1 MLATSVDLFSASFQ
15 LLASDS
21 HVQWCVQHL
30 PDKAGL
36 EQLRINKSCIT
47 LQQVCKHLLRHCV
60 VLPTLKRQSC
70 CQHVHTKHALCLPVQ
85 ELKAKHREVMQDV
98 LMDVLR
104 ALTSPN
110 MDIRK
115 KTLDIALDLIT
126 SRNIDEVVMVLKKE
140 VMKTQNKELDKGPEY
155 RQLLVQAIHSC
166 AVKFPDVAGSVI
178 HLLMDFLGDTNTASA
193 LDVVFFVREIMETN
207 SKLRASI
214 LERLLDSYNQIRSSR
229 VCSCTLWIIGEYCDQ
244 KDDIYAALEVG
255 ILAVSCCPSDLCCL
269 LCLHSDPGHPA
280 IYAWLLNKLTPKGVV
295 RSACTVCFGL

>member
-1 MLATSVDLFSASFQ
+1 M
-15 LLASDS
+15 
-21 HVQWCVQHL
+21 
-30 PDKAGL
+30 
-36 EQLRINKSCIT
+36 RIHSPPSPCW
-47 LQQVCKHLLRHCV
+47 VV
-60 VLPTLKRQSC
+60 VLLKLLLGITIGTEMVS
-70 CQHVHTKHALCLPVQ
+70 VLLQ
-85 ELKAKHREVMQDV
+85 ELKARHREVMQDV

-207 SKLRASI
+207 SKLRASV

-255 ILAVSCCPSDLCCL
+255 FAMP
-269 LCLHSDPGHPA
+269 
-280 IYAWLLNKLTPKGVV
+280 TPCGFVN
-295 RSACTVCFGL
+295 CTTQLM

>member
-1 MLATSVDLFSASFQ
+1 
-15 LLASDS
+15 
-21 HVQWCVQHL
+21 
-30 PDKAGL
+30 
-36 EQLRINKSCIT
+36 
-47 LQQVCKHLLRHCV
+47 
-60 VLPTLKRQSC
+60 
-70 CQHVHTKHALCLPVQ
+70 
-85 ELKAKHREVMQDV
+85 MQDV

-244 KDDIYAALEVG
+244 KDDIYAALEVRVQG
-255 ILAVSCCPSDLCCL
+255 SLVLHVSPLLLVLCACIMTSDIGLAHTS
-269 LCLHSDPGHPA
+269 A
-280 IYAWLLNKLTPKGVV
+280 AAWLPMQGGSIPLWLLWPVAD
-295 RSACTVCFGL
+295 SADLVTKQHYSL

>member
-1 MLATSVDLFSASFQ
+1 MPYTVLCVSAQ
-15 LLASDS
+15 LQID
-21 HVQWCVQHL
+21 
-30 PDKAGL
+30 PDG
-36 EQLRINKSCIT
+36 RSINICSQMYCI
-47 LQQVCKHLLRHCV
+47 LQTIWKPFAWAYSPAICCKPEPVLL
-60 VLPTLKRQSC
+60 
-70 CQHVHTKHALCLPVQ
+70 LPVQ

-244 KDDIYAALEVG
+244 KDDIYAALEV
-255 ILAVSCCPSDLCCL
+255 SCDCSCM
-269 LCLHSDPGHPA
+269 LCLQPP
-280 IYAWLLNKLTPKGVV
+280 
-295 RSACTVCFGL
+295 

>member
-1 MLATSVDLFSASFQ
+1 MSVQSKYANTCRGNASF
-15 LLASDS
+15 S
-21 HVQWCVQHL
+21 H
-30 PDKAGL
+30 K
-36 EQLRINKSCIT
+36 
-47 LQQVCKHLLRHCV
+47 LQQQR
-60 VLPTLKRQSC
+60 C
-70 CQHVHTKHALCLPVQ
+70 CWQVHTKHVLCLPVQ

-244 KDDIYAALEVG
+244 KDDIYAALEVR
-255 ILAVSCCPSDLCCL
+255 I
-269 LCLHSDPGHPA
+269 
-280 IYAWLLNKLTPKGVV
+280 
-295 RSACTVCFGL
+295 

>member
-1 MLATSVDLFSASFQ
+1 MASVAEQ
-15 LLASDS
+15 LLA
-21 HVQWCVQHL
+21 
-30 PDKAGL
+30 
-36 EQLRINKSCIT
+36 T
-47 LQQVCKHLLRHCV
+47 LVCSTAYATYNIIQDYTLNHSM
-60 VLPTLKRQSC
+60 VLCT
-70 CQHVHTKHALCLPVQ
+70 Q
-85 ELKAKHREVMQDV
+85 ELKARHREVMQDV

-244 KDDIYAALEVG
+244 KTDIYAALEVYDEL
-255 ILAVSCCPSDLCCL
+255 IFFCCVL
-269 LCLHSDPGHPA
+269 LVV
-280 IYAWLLNKLTPKGVV
+280 LLLQATSYYHN
-295 RSACTVCFGL
+295 CTFTDCMIVMQFVTDCNCA

>member
-1 MLATSVDLFSASFQ
+1 
-15 LLASDS
+15 
-21 HVQWCVQHL
+21 
-30 PDKAGL
+30 
-36 EQLRINKSCIT
+36 
-47 LQQVCKHLLRHCV
+47 
-60 VLPTLKRQSC
+60 
-70 CQHVHTKHALCLPVQ
+70 
-85 ELKAKHREVMQDV
+85 MQDV

-244 KDDIYAALEVG
+244 KDDIYAALEV
-255 ILAVSCCPSDLCCL
+255 LFLKLTCMCMPTCCL
-269 LCLHSDPGHPA
+269 GSGRPVLKIGA
-280 IYAWLLNKLTPKGVV
+280 AVFYVV
-295 RSACTVCFGL
+295 REHAEQHLLPNRSCSCDSYHSLITTCCCMFVLLCQCICPNACMLSCIAFLLALLMQYTPVDIHCEAKPHEVI